1 MQGDILPVGVK
12 RSKSFKEKERE
23 KEKGSTQVS
32 FTTGPQSLCT
42 HWKQTVFLLRKPF
55 KTIEGSL
62 FVSPVEQLWSLII
75 IHLTAGTTVTGT
87 FHLKKSE
94 TNSRELDVEIHYA
107 VSHTGLGPTS
117 GTTVLMYKVR

>member
-1 MQGDILPVGVK
+1 MVLF
-12 RSKSFKEKERE
+12 SFD
-23 KEKGSTQVS
+23 GIDT
-32 FTTGPQSLCT
+32 
-42 HWKQTVFLLRKPF
+42 
-55 KTIEGSL
+55 SL
-62 FVSPVEQLWSLII
+62 FV
-75 IHLTAGTTVTGT
+75 TGTTVTGS